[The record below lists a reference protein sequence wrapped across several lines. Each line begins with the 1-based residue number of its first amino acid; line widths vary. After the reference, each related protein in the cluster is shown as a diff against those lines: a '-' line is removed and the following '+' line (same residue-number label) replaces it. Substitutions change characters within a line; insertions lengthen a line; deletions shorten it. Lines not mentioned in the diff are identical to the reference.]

1 MKRLLV
7 MAGLFGVLCGGC
19 YKVVLHEDKGIPG
32 DPNSRGSLT
41 KLEMRG
47 PRARIKHEF

>member
-1 MKRLLV
+1 MKALLLF
-7 MAGLFGVLCGGC
+7 MAVLCFLSCGC
-19 YKVVLHEDKGIPG
+19 YKVVLHEEKGTPG
-32 DPNSRGSLT
+32 DPNNRGSAT